1 MYILNNNFFNNNRAY
16 RAEIELLRGKL
27 ASLESESSID
37 DVRNEWRKKIQL
49 NYCSEEEKKM
59 KQEEEM
65 KDLKSIEM
73 VAELER
79 YVLGLG
85 LFKALSR
92 RSRNDCD
99 TVDRSP
105 NINMNKIGKL
115 PLLFDNFFNLIVSF
129 KNSFIYLFIFLLYF
143 YLKINF
149 HFL

>member
-1 MYILNNNFFNNNRAY
+1 M
-16 RAEIELLRGKL
+16 LRGKL

-49 NYCSEEEKKM
+49 NYCSEEDKKM
-59 KQEEEM
+59 QQEEEM

-85 LFKALSR
+85 LFKALSTR

-99 TVDRSP
+99 TVERSP
-105 NINMNKIGKL
+105 NINMNKIG
-115 PLLFDNFFNLIVSF
+115 
-129 KNSFIYLFIFLLYF
+129 
-143 YLKINF
+143 
-149 HFL
+149 